1 MQKTVKD
8 QNWQD
13 QQALDR
19 YTMIA
24 PLLDE
29 SLDPARRSQMRQ
41 EISERRQVS
50 QRTLYRYE
58 AAYKA
63 GGFSGLKPA
72 AGNSAEKGSAETFH
86 KADYLHSGAGRLG
99 STRRTQTL
107 YPGTASVSRRVRRK
121 ADANVPG
128 CPREL
133 LQTLLQAA
141 SDDAPARR
149 YQVWL

>member
-72 AGNSAEKGSAETFH
+72 AGQRRFSQKLPDNYPAILQQAIQLKKEVPKRSIKQIIFILEQEGWAAPGVLK
-86 KADYLHSGAGRLG
+86 R
-99 STRRTQTL
+99 STVYDTIKL
-107 YPGTASVSRRVRRK
+107 PKKSVRI
-121 ADANVPG
+121 P
-128 CPREL
+128 
-133 LQTLLQAA
+133 
-141 SDDAPARR
+141 
-149 YQVWL
+149 

>member
-41 EISERRQVS
+41 EISERRQGACLR
-50 QRTLYRYE
+50 Q
-58 AAYKA
+58 KH
-63 GGFSGLKPA
+63 
-72 AGNSAEKGSAETFH
+72 KGIYQH
-86 KADYLHSGAGRLG
+86 GRLKN
-99 STRRTQTL
+99 ST
-107 YPGTASVSRRVRRK
+107 
-121 ADANVPG
+121 
-128 CPREL
+128 
-133 LQTLLQAA
+133 
-141 SDDAPARR
+141 
-149 YQVWL
+149 